1 MSEAL
6 KINFSNEKLEV
17 DYLVFNLSKF
27 KIQRLKVIRIFHK

>member
-6 KINFSNEKLEV
+6 KINFGNEKLDV

-27 KIQRLKVIRIFHK
+27 KIQSLKVIRIFDK